1 MKRTMEPLFTI
12 LHFIDVSYLYTFV
25 SSLLFPPCW
34 NIYKPMFVEMI
45 DECISSKDSKI
56 IIKIIKNQIFQ
67 KMDKFSSTLSYT
79 FIRES
84 TYKIKNFRGRMVVI
98 KNSKKG
104 ETIDGFQD
112 FHSYVILLDNLN
124 SRRNEDRYNPI

>member
-1 MKRTMEPLFTI
+1 
-12 LHFIDVSYLYTFV
+12 
-25 SSLLFPPCW
+25 
-34 NIYKPMFVEMI
+34 MFVEMI

-98 KNSKKG
+98 KNSKKK

-112 FHSYVILLDNLN
+112 FYSYVILLDNLN